1 MLNKNWI
8 TVLGS
13 ERFSESQ
20 KSLRW
25 DRENLRER
33 QGRQLCVVDG
43 PLFLKPLEQPGI
55 KVKDAG
61 WLNPSRVPLDRLSA
75 VVPVVVV
82 GLVADGACQGV
93 TDLLRRPAPSGGPAA
108 G

>member
-1 MLNKNWI
+1 MA
-8 TVLGS
+8 
-13 ERFSESQ
+13 
-20 KSLRW
+20 
-25 DRENLRER
+25 
-33 QGRQLCVVDG
+33 DG
-43 PLFLKPLEQPGI
+43 LLFLKPLEQPGI

-61 WLNPSRVPLDRLSA
+61 WLNPGRVPLNRLSA

-93 TDLLRRPAPSGGPAA
+93 TDLLGRPAPSGGPAA